1 MDTLHHQIE
10 ASLGRSHDLMMED
23 RYRRLQYDHIRGFPN
38 PRFQDSE
45 SSGRGRPKTQNSIF
59 PGRTPQNRSLENSEM
74 SPYFQYYRNKYGS
87 ISAMSTGALYGHLRG
102 TPHDSL
108 YPLEHGRN
116 VSVRSLGSKSRS
128 AVYPWESYGNMQ
140 DSVYNDDSLRKR
152 TSFQHH
158 SNSLPTPTTC
168 MCKKS
173 GRSSSRSLPSCCSCY
188 TDFGSSSKS
197 KIGVSSSPRRKS
209 VLPDKVDLYVVK
221 EERGNGLDH
230 KDRRNLKSS
239 QNGLHLPKNPKTQKS
254 RASSKKKQD
263 ASLDPNQPKSVQ
275 SLDRKE
281 LFSSISSRKSIL
293 ECDVTAY
300 DLIKKYI
307 KTTSVS
313 EIDSDLDDDLSD
325 NAIEEDK
332 EKNLPKSKE
341 TCLKKSASF
350 PSKQCIGLKGTE
362 NNPGIHSTECEIE
375 SSNLRVGG
383 GGENDKGKNPEA
395 SNLRLGGQG
404 LRLYSPPLSGSSIL
418 SLASE
423 TSRNNPSL
431 VSSGWTS
438 PSASDNRFVSVPEPD
453 YDDNE
458 AESDASYETCR
469 FKDLKLSSSPL
480 LVRKNHSSGH
490 GEPQNSNYSYLS
502 PFLSNSLS
510 SGSSSSQVFSRRHSY
525 DQSTSSIKDSFGFQ
539 TSVASGTEARS
550 PDALLLYENSPS
562 GCDPIR
568 VPSPPSPFGY
578 VSHSEGSLETV
589 CVPEVRS
596 ILKKSEINSTNHGII
611 VSPVHIHGVQE
622 LKNSRE
628 KKQVKFKAHDD
639 ESLFLEFI
647 EDKESGLTG
656 YCVRSETQVDTLNE
670 DLRDVLSIGD
680 AASADDRKISNNKSD
695 NAHSHQYS
703 MNNRSSPLLN
713 ERVLCLTPDSNN
725 QLSLSEEEE
734 HESPSDSGQWSDS
747 SCPQAVAYSPLL
759 TEFQEL
765 DPGETRDK
773 PSGAKESL
781 PFPKT
786 ILLSPVANYDCT
798 VDQENSV
805 DEFLHS
811 PQNWANGPSVSPK
824 DVPLDGAT
832 PPSRELEESQVT
844 QSISNSVNKFSETS
858 LVLGSCNQNSSFQNS
873 DDYAHKHALSK
884 VISDTETDVKAIEE
898 TNRHVK
904 KRYHLRLEGH
914 PGSATSHDS
923 PSARIIERFDN
934 FDSCSSASSTDSLP
948 GTPDEAT
955 FEPCY
960 TFKTPSGRTEKIM
973 AYSRPLFYTLI
984 EGDDE
989 ESESSVG
996 SSFIDEKNPLA
1007 ANDIVIHVPN
1017 SLLPSTSQEKQVS
1030 VISFQDLP
1038 EVEIAGETVKEL
1050 KLYDEGMM
1058 KQGEE
1063 DGENIYECIKAEPI
1077 YEELPEKLELNIGL
1091 HPLDSPRKSF
1101 FEGASKAEIL
1111 SYLEVAKERGLENFI
1126 EEPTELLDEDEVVE
1140 PEDKPEPDKTCSR
1153 NNRNRISN
1161 LSSSSQSSSN
1171 SEQNNTSTLPPSQNP
1186 ESVQTI
1192 KERPLT
1198 AEVERND
1205 SGVGTETSKPNRLRQ
1220 IDKTNG
1226 GEEQQCADCEQLVK
1240 PREDGSTGL
1249 LYCPLVCKRCDKK
1262 RCERKETILEF
1273 IDTEVKYGRDLRIVK
1288 EEFYRPMEIAGLLTR
1303 EQLSGIFL
1311 NLDELIIL
1319 NSKFSEKLQDAL
1331 DIAAEQG
1338 DEDFTTVNIGKL
1350 FIESTTMLHAF
1361 ETYCVHQGSAS
1372 LVLQNLEK
1380 EKELLQIFLRVSQM
1394 ENTLLRRMDLASFLM
1409 VPVQRVTK
1417 YPLLLNRLYK
1427 VTPHHHQD
1435 RGTLKEAQL
1444 KVNLHL
1450 EHINQQTKGVGGTK
1464 IWRRISNISNSNRQ
1478 ISNDIG
1484 IIKLRKMALEVLQWN
1499 RDEVRFVMAGKLYYT
1514 QITDHAWNKKNKLL
1528 KFTYIHALLVTL
1540 GKPNTTYRPDLA
1552 NEKSILFPR
1561 STGIRDASLL
1571 MIKEKN
1577 GRFILV
1583 REPLH
1588 LGSCI
1593 ISCDSECDESFEVQ
1607 EYTTKE
1613 AYCFKLV
1620 YL

>member
-1 MDTLHHQIE
+1 
-10 ASLGRSHDLMMED
+10 
-23 RYRRLQYDHIRGFPN
+23 
-38 PRFQDSE
+38 
-45 SSGRGRPKTQNSIF
+45 
-59 PGRTPQNRSLENSEM
+59 
-74 SPYFQYYRNKYGS
+74 
-87 ISAMSTGALYGHLRG
+87 MSTGALYGHLRG

-116 VSVRSLGSKSRS
+116 VSVRSVGSKSRS
-128 AVYPWESYGNMQ
+128 AVYPWESYANMQ
-140 DSVYNDDSLRKR
+140 DSVYNDVSLRKG

-158 SNSLPTPTTC
+158 SNSLPTLTTC

-173 GRSSSRSLPSCCSCY
+173 GRSSARSLSSCCNCY
-188 TDFGSSSKS
+188 ADFGSSSRS
-197 KIGVSSSPRRKS
+197 KVGVSSSPRRKS

-221 EERGNGLDH
+221 EEQGNSLDH

-239 QNGLHLPKNPKTQKS
+239 QNGLHLPGNVKMQKS

-263 ASLDPNQPKSVQ
+263 TSHDLNQPKSVQ
-275 SLDRKE
+275 ALDRKE
-281 LFSSISSRKSIL
+281 AFNSISSRKSIL

-307 KTTSVS
+307 KTSSPS

-332 EKNLPKSKE
+332 EKRPPKSKE
-341 TCLKKSASF
+341 TCVKKSSSF
-350 PSKQCIGLKGTE
+350 PSSQYIGLKGTE
-362 NNPGIHSTECEIE
+362 NNPGIHGTESEPE
-375 SSNLRVGG
+375 TSNLRLSGC
-383 GGENDKGKNPEA
+383 ENDKGKNPEA
-395 SNLRLGGQG
+395 SNMRLGGQG
-404 LRLYSPPLSGSSIL
+404 LRLYSPSLNGSSIL

-431 VSSGWTS
+431 VSSGRTS
-438 PSASDNRFVSVPEPD
+438 KTVSDNRFVSVPEPD
-453 YDDNE
+453 YDDNG

-480 LVRKNHSSGH
+480 LVRKSHSSSH
-490 GEPQNSNYSYLS
+490 GEPQHSNSSYLS

-510 SGSSSSQVFSRRHSY
+510 SGSSSLQAFPRRHSY
-525 DQSTSSIKDSFGFQ
+525 DQSTTSVKDSFGFQ
-539 TSVASGTEARS
+539 TSVASSSETRS
-550 PDALLLYENSPS
+550 PNALFLYENSPS
-562 GCDPIR
+562 DCNPIR
-568 VPSPPSPFGY
+568 VPSPPPSFGY
-578 VSHSEGSLETV
+578 LSHSEGSLETV
-589 CVPEVRS
+589 FMPEVRS
-596 ILKKSEINSTNHGII
+596 ILKKSETNSTNHGT
-611 VSPVHIHGVQE
+611 VASPVHLHGVQE
-622 LKNSRE
+622 FKNLRE

-647 EDKESGLTG
+647 EDKESGLTE
-656 YCVRSETQVDTLNE
+656 YCVQSETQGDTPNVSTVSPE
-670 DLRDVLSIGD
+670 DLKDVLLIGG
-680 AASADDRKISNNKSD
+680 ASAGDRKISNNKSD
-695 NAHSHQYS
+695 ITHSLQHS
-703 MNNRSSPLLN
+703 MDNRSSSLLN
-713 ERVLCLTPDSNN
+713 ERVLSLTPDSDN
-725 QLSLSEEEE
+725 QLSFSEGEE
-734 HESPSDSGQWSDS
+734 HKSSADSGPWSDS
-747 SCPQAVAYSPLL
+747 SYLHAVAYSPLL
-759 TEFQEL
+759 TGFQEL

-773 PSGAKESL
+773 PSGGEEFSPLSKN
-781 PFPKT
+781 F
-786 ILLSPVANYDCT
+786 LSPVASSECT
-798 VDQENSV
+798 TERENSANDFV
-805 DEFLHS
+805 QS
-811 PQNWANGPSVSPK
+811 PQNWTNGPSVSSN
-824 DVPLDGAT
+824 DVSLDGAT
-832 PPSRELEESQVT
+832 PPSSELEETQVT
-844 QSISNSVNKFSETS
+844 QSITNNVNKFTETS
-858 LVLGSCNQNSSFQNS
+858 LVLGFGNQNSSFPNS
-873 DDYAHKHALSK
+873 DDCAHKHTWSK
-884 VISDTETDVKAIEE
+884 QVSDTETEVKASEE
-898 TNRHVK
+898 TTRHSK

-923 PSARIIERFDN
+923 PSARTIERFDN
-934 FDSCSSASSTDSLP
+934 FDSSSSASSTDSLP

-955 FEPCY
+955 FQPCF
-960 TFKTPSGRTEKIM
+960 TFKTPSGRTEKIK
-973 AYSRPLFYTLI
+973 AYSRPLFYTLV

-996 SSFIDEKNPLA
+996 SSFIDEKNPLV

-1017 SLLPSTSQEKQVS
+1017 SLLPSTLPENQVS
-1030 VISFQDLP
+1030 AISSQDLS
-1038 EVEIAGETVKEL
+1038 EVEITDEAVKESEL
-1050 KLYDEGMM
+1050 CDEGTL

-1063 DGENIYECIKAEPI
+1063 DGENIYECIKTEPI
-1077 YEELPEKLELNIGL
+1077 YEELPEKLEHNIGL

-1111 SYLEVAKERGLENFI
+1111 SYLEVAKERGLENLI
-1126 EEPTELLDEDEVVE
+1126 EGHTELLVVDEVVE
-1140 PEDKPEPDKTCSR
+1140 PEDKPEPEKTCSR

-1171 SEQNNTSTLPPSQNP
+1171 SEQNTSTLPPDQNP

-1205 SGVGTETSKPNRLRQ
+1205 SGVGTETSKPTRLRQ
-1220 IDKTNG
+1220 IDKTGG

-1240 PREDGSTGL
+1240 PREDESTGL

-1273 IDTEVKYGRDLRIVK
+1273 IDTEIKYGRDLRIIK
-1288 EEFYRPMEIAGLLTR
+1288 EEFYRPMEVAGLLTR

-1435 RGTLKEAQL
+1435 RGTVKEAQL

-1450 EHINQQTKGVGGTK
+1450 EHINQQTKGAGGTK

-1478 ISNDIG
+1478 FSNDIG

-1514 QITDHAWNKKNKLL
+1514 QITDHMWNKKNKIL
-1528 KFTYIHALLVTL
+1528 KFTHIHALLVTL

-1561 STGIRDASLL
+1561 NTGIRDASLL
-1571 MIKEKN
+1571 LIKEKN

-1593 ISCDSECDESFEVQ
+1593 VSCDSECEESFEVQ

-1613 AYCFKLV
+1613 AYCFKGDTRKETLEWLIQLR
-1620 YL
+1620 YHAKDLGRWRRRRNALANIMINGMNRQ